1 MYTFILI
8 LGLQQPLAEGKGVF
22 VYEIVPPPHIAK
34 LIDRI
39 KTGKDVDDAV
49 KALGTIDH
57 AAPYLQSDPGPV
69 GEQRNY
75 RRDMKAALE
84 LIETRMAIRHATR
97 TKIWIEQARFDLLC
111 DLLVDCRDD
120 AVALKIAAATTAPR
134 ERIADGWQGLGGSAR
149 SQFIPGYVPPQKAEL
164 ERFSKE
170 LDQYSGDEL
179 IIAASVSK
187 EGSAFVRANRCTTR
201 QEVRWNWFVAARN
214 FLGERTPTGNGL
226 WDDCFLVI
234 NNDMDLS
241 RVRTSVIICDG
252 DVKIVAPGGAD
263 ICMIIANGT
272 ITTSEKGGGAG
283 DSLVAATGN
292 IKFPLQKRVGTSY
305 YHAGGTV
312 TFGAEVPRNAK
323 QVREHQAAL
332 PLGIKFVDPKE
343 FGLDLALQNGG
354 VQVMAITKESPFAKF
369 GVEDAD
375 VITRIDDVVPKSL
388 PDFRRALRRGVI
400 RESVILHIK
409 RDKKNLTRIVFL
421 DGIPVPLAPPPR
433 PK

>member
-22 VYEIVPPPHIAK
+22 VYELVPPPHIAK

-49 KALGTIDH
+49 KTLGAIDH
-57 AAPYLQSDPGPV
+57 AAPYLRSDPGPV

-84 LIETRMAIRHATR
+84 LIETRMAIRHELRSKA
-97 TKIWIEQARFDLLC
+97 WIEQARFDLLC

-120 AVALKIAAATTAPR
+120 AVALKLAAATTARR
-134 ERIADGWQGLGGSAR
+134 ERIADDWQQLGHSAR
-149 SQFIPGYVPPQKAEL
+149 SQFIPGYVPPKQAEL
-164 ERFSKE
+164 ERFSRE
-170 LDQYSGDEL
+170 LAQFSGDEL
-179 IIAASVSK
+179 VVATSPSS
-187 EGSAFVRANRCTTR
+187 EGPAFVRANRCTTR
-201 QEVRWNWFVAARN
+201 QEVRWSWFVAARD
-214 FLGERTPTGNGL
+214 FLGERTAMGNGL
-226 WDDCFLVI
+226 WDDSFLVI
-234 NNDMDLS
+234 NNETEFGRLNNCL
-241 RVRTSVIICDG
+241 VICDG
-252 DVKIVAPGGAD
+252 DIKIRPGQINCIIVA
-263 ICMIIANGT
+263 NGN
-272 ITTSEKGGGAG
+272 ITAEKGGGG
-283 DSLVAATGN
+283 DDWLLAATGN
-292 IKFPLQKRVGTSY
+292 INLPLRKNLYSNH
-305 YHAGGTV
+305 YHAGGKV
-312 TFGAEVPRNAK
+312 TFDPALQRNAK

-332 PLGIKFVDPKE
+332 PFGIKFVDPKE
-343 FGLDLALQNGG
+343 FGLDLAMQNGG

-375 VITRIDDVVPKSL
+375 VITKIDEVTPKSL
-388 PDFRRALRRGVI
+388 ADFRRALRRGVI

-409 RDKKNLTRIVFL
+409 RAGKDLTRIVFL